1 MSHLGYP
8 AAISLCLGFAHGHP
22 YVAWDVDVEKEA
34 RNAVGLSGMAGAA
47 RER

>member
-1 MSHLGYP
+1 MSHTGYP

-22 YVAWDVDVEKEA
+22 RGMGCGKEA